1 MGERKAIGLR
11 MLRLESIPYVVLGAA
26 ALLAGC
32 LGGSDGVE
40 NPKMDMDLEFRDEGG
55 AAVSGRVS
63 LYGGNLDPAVDSM
76 PLLTKDFTGGAAN
89 FTSAEMDAAVNKALA
104 LKGKDTSLA
113 KDTTLHFNVVAV
125 SGEKEAFVGGF
136 AYRRAGKTVGFGKD
150 EAGKISFGAYK
161 NRFGMLKAV
170 PFSGRIG
177 KQGAV
182 LGIDYVFIPG
192 SPYHAAIAKDSTF
205 RMTKMGQGTYKMYG
219 VDKDSA
225 LIFKSNDTL
234 STSDTT
240 FSAKDWDAILF
251 IPEH

>member
-11 MLRLESIPYVVLGAA
+11 MLRLEAIPYVVLGTA

-63 LYGGNLDPAVDSM
+63 LYGGNLNPAVDSM
-76 PLLTKDFTGGAAN
+76 PLLTKDFTGGTAN
-89 FTSAEMDAAVNKALA
+89 FTSAEMDAAVNRTLA
-104 LKGKDTSLA
+104 LKGKDTSSA
-113 KDTTLHFNVVAV
+113 KDTTMHFNVVAV
-125 SGEKEAFVGGF
+125 AGDKEAFLGGF
-136 AYRRAGKTVGFGKD
+136 AYRRAGKSVGFGKD
-150 EAGKISFGAYK
+150 EGGAFTFGAYK
-161 NRFGMLKAV
+161 QRFGMQQAV

-192 SPYHAAIAKDSTF
+192 SPYHSAIAKDSTF
-205 RMTKMGQGTYKMYG
+205 KMTKMGQGTYKMYG

-225 LIFKSNDTL
+225 LIFKSNDAL
-234 STSDTT
+234 STADTT
-240 FSAKDWDAILF
+240 YSAKDWGAITF